1 MNFSVEAVQEKVP
14 VTILAPD
21 GDVDGSN
28 YQTLVGKA
36 QELHTAG
43 AQYLLL
49 DLQHVNYMSSAGLVA
64 LYSISKLL
72 VGEAPPDPDS
82 GWDAYHS
89 VQRDRSTATHPQL
102 KLLNPQPRV
111 EKLLEMAGLATTFEI
126 FRDRAAAL
134 ASFC

>member
-1 MNFSVEAVQEKVP
+1 MNFSVEAVQERVP

-28 YQTLVGKA
+28 YRLVIAKA

-43 AQYLLL
+43 TQYLLL

-64 LYSISKLL
+64 LHSISKLL
-72 VGEAPPDPDS
+72 AGETPPDPDS

-89 VQRDRSTATHPQL
+89 MQRDRPAGAHPQF
-102 KLLNPQPRV
+102 KLLSPQPRV
-111 EKLLEMAGLATTFEI
+111 EKLLEMAGMNAVFEVY
-126 FRDRAAAL
+126 RDRSAAL
-134 ASFC
+134 ASF

>member
-1 MNFSVEAVQEKVP
+1 MNFSVEAVQERVP

-28 YQTLVGKA
+28 YRLVIAKA
-36 QELHTAG
+36 QELYAAG
-43 AQYLLL
+43 MQYLLL

-64 LYSISKLL
+64 LHSISKLL
-72 VGEAPPDPDS
+72 AGEAPPDPDS

-89 VQRDRSTATHPQL
+89 VQRDRPAGAHPQL

-111 EKLLEMAGLATTFEI
+111 EKLLEMAGMNAVFEAY
-126 FRDRAAAL
+126 RDRSVAL
-134 ASFC
+134 ASF

>member
-1 MNFSVEAVQEKVP
+1 MNFAVESIQERVP

-28 YQTLVGKA
+28 YRTLISKA
-36 QELHTAG
+36 QELHAAG
-43 AQYLLL
+43 TQFLLL

-64 LYSISKLL
+64 LHSISKLL
-72 VGEAPPDPDS
+72 VGEAPLDPEA

-89 VQRDRSTATHPQL
+89 VQRDRPVGLHPQL

-111 EKLLEMAGLATTFEI
+111 AKLLEMAGMNEAFEVYH
-126 FRDRAAAL
+126 DRSAAL
-134 ASFC
+134 ASY

>member
-28 YQTLVGKA
+28 YQALIGKA
-36 QELHTAG
+36 QELHAAG
-43 AQYLLL
+43 VQFLLL

-64 LYSISKLL
+64 LHSISKLL
-72 VGEAPPDPDS
+72 AGEAIPDSQS

-89 VQRDRSTATHPQL
+89 VQRDRPTGVNQQL

-111 EKLLEMAGLATTFEI
+111 EKLLEMAGMNAAFEI
-126 FRDRAAAL
+126 YSDRSAAL
-134 ASFC
+134 ASF

>member
-1 MNFSVEAVQEKVP
+1 MNFSVESVQSRVP

-28 YQTLVGKA
+28 YRLLIAKA

-43 AQYLLL
+43 TKYLLL

-64 LYSISKLL
+64 LHSISKTLA
-72 VGEAPPDPDS
+72 GEATPDPDS
-82 GWDAYHS
+82 GWDAYHA
-89 VQRDRSTATHPQL
+89 VQRDRPAGAYAQF

-111 EKLLEMAGLATTFEI
+111 EKLLEMAGMSTIFEV
-126 FRDRAAAL
+126 FKDQAGAL
-134 ASFC
+134 ASF